1 MRCVSESR
9 THAQGR
15 EAASV
20 PRSRRWLAQAALL
33 WLLLPLVD
41 VVHADTSSLSKGL
54 SVAAL
59 VVFGACFSWVAI
71 ALTSPESPDPTRP
84 VWVLIT
90 SVIVVLALVMPLLRR
105 DIEWTCLQVYCTV
118 TLASVLP
125 LPLVGRGI
133 GAGVA
138 MTMMQSVARGAS
150 THEALG
156 TALTVFGLS
165 MTALGLRRSRV
176 LVRRLHDAQG
186 EVARLAAVEERLRI
200 ARDLHDL
207 VGHSLSLIVVKSEL
221 AGRLAQANLPAA
233 GQEIADVEQVARQ
246 SLVEVRDAVTGYRQR
261 SLIEELDDAR
271 AALAAAEVDATLR
284 PSETPLP
291 DEIDQL
297 FGWAVREGVTNVI
310 RHARAAHCEITVRLD
325 ERTRTA
331 SLDIVDDGL
340 GPDADDDGTG
350 NGLAGLSERV
360 EALDGRITARAN
372 AKNGRGFRLT
382 VRVPLPVAADGGA
395 ADGDGDDGSLVGPP
409 AGAAPSAPAGR

>member
-1 MRCVSESR
+1 MSESR
-9 THAQGR
+9 THTQGR
-15 EAASV
+15 EAAPV
-20 PRSRRWLAQAALL
+20 PRSRRRLAQAALL
-33 WLLLPLVD
+33 WLALPMVD
-41 VVHADTSSLSKGL
+41 VVQADTTAVAKVLSI
-54 SVAAL
+54 AAL
-59 VVFGACFSWVAI
+59 VVFGACFSAVAI
-71 ALTSPESPDPTRP
+71 AMTSSESPDPTRP

-90 SVIVVLALVMPLLRR
+90 SVIAVLALIMPLLRR
-105 DIEWTCLQVYCTV
+105 DIEWTCLQVYCTYA
-118 TLASVLP
+118 LASVLP

-138 MTMMQSVARGAS
+138 MTMMQSVARGDS
-150 THEALG
+150 THEVLG
-156 TALTVFGLS
+156 TALTVLGIS
-165 MTALGLRRSRV
+165 MTALGLRKSRV

-271 AALAAAEVDATLR
+271 SALAAADVDTALR
-284 PSETPLP
+284 PSDTPLP

-310 RHARAAHCEITVRLD
+310 RHARATRCEITVRLA
-325 ERTRTA
+325 ERTGTA
-331 SLDIVDDGL
+331 TLDIVDDGL
-340 GPDADDDGTG
+340 GPEADDDGTG
-350 NGLAGLSERV
+350 NGLAGLGERV
-360 EALDGRITARAN
+360 EALDGRITTGPN
-372 AKNGRGFRLT
+372 PKTGRGFRLT
-382 VRVPLPVAADGGA
+382 VRVPLPVAEADGA
-395 ADGDGDDGSLVGPP
+395 EGDDARLVQSPP
-409 AGAAPSAPAGR
+409 ADASPHAPAGL